1 MFSRRTA
8 KLFPSPLLLNME
20 FINFFLF
27 FNICV
32 TLMIPWL
39 HIYALKCSLISHALS
54 IFIEMTIFMSE
65 VLITVH
71 PKKENEIMV
80 QYPVFH

>member
-1 MFSRRTA
+1 
-8 KLFPSPLLLNME
+8 
-20 FINFFLF
+20 
-27 FNICV
+27 
-32 TLMIPWL
+32 MIPWL

-54 IFIEMTIFMSE
+54 MFIEMTIFMSE

-80 QYPVFH
+80 QYPIFH